1 VPMLAY
7 LFPGQGSQYVGMGSE
22 LAQASP
28 AARAVFDEADIT
40 LGFQLSR
47 LCFEGP
53 AELLDDTYNTQ
64 PALFAVSAA
73 ALRALEEHHQKRPDL
88 VAGHSLGEFAAL
100 LASGAISLADG
111 LRLVR
116 ERGRLMKEA
125 GERNPGGMAA
135 ILGLERETVQDLC
148 QEASS
153 QTGQRV
159 GAANYNCPGQ
169 TVISGEQQA
178 LPRAIQL
185 ARDRGARKVV
195 RLPISIG
202 AHSQLMAEAAAEF
215 ERSLAEIEFSEPG
228 IPVVANATG
237 RPMSTVDSIR
247 EALGKQLTSPV
258 YWEDSLRWMIEQ
270 GVTEFVEVGPGDVL
284 TGLVKRIDSSV
295 DRLTTS
301 RALSAEA

>member
-1 VPMLAY
+1 MLAY